1 MEEGSLKYT
10 TKYNNAESR
19 LKSAESELLKKN
31 LILQQ
36 LETFL
41 VEYNFKTG
49 ELYID
54 PVKEKFI
61 SVPWKKE
68 DIIEKNNFEELVF
81 RPDVFAA
88 REFLNFKNVKP
99 DSKKKSITIRMFTEL
114 HKYKWFRITRM
125 CFFDKNKILDRV
137 VISFTNT
144 DEKTEMEQSLKFHSE
159 KDPLTHLPNI
169 NAFRRKVM
177 DLIQSNIDSRY
188 EMIRMDV
195 EGFRIINEM
204 FGCDEGDRL
213 LTYIGVR
220 IQECLDEEEMVA
232 YCRTSSDIFL
242 MCVPVRL
249 YSVNG
254 IIEYLKRAVA
264 AYPCMYEVQL
274 SFGVYYITKDDVE
287 TMVPVSRF
295 ADRAAA
301 AQSTIKGNYLHH
313 VAYYNESIEQQEK
326 KQRRIVS
333 DMKTALS
340 EEQFEIYLQPK
351 VDMITGKI
359 VGSEA
364 LSRWVHPKRGIIM
377 PGEFIPVFEKNGFII
392 ELDEYIVKH
401 VCMLIRKWIDRKIK
415 VYPVSVNLS
424 RTNLYNSKLLSHIEE
439 YVMKYD
445 IPRDMIEFE
454 LTESGFAIDNNH
466 LSALSKNLQRR
477 GFRVYMDDF
486 GSGYSSLNAL
496 REISVNILKIDLR
509 FLPTRR
515 NDEKAN
521 TILKYVVKMAED
533 LNMDI
538 VVEGVEN
545 EEQIK
550 FLLSI
555 GCNVAQ
561 GFYYYKPM
569 PVDQYEKEITEGR

>member
-1 MEEGSLKYT
+1 MEAKITGNEVQFNSVEREL
-10 TKYNNAESR
+10 R
-19 LKSAESELLKKN
+19 SAESELLKKN
-31 LILQQ
+31 LILEQ
-36 LETFL
+36 LDTFL
-41 VEYNFKTG
+41 VEYNFKTK

-61 SVPWKKE
+61 SVPWKKK
-68 DIIEKNNFEELVF
+68 DIIEKLNYEELIF
-81 RPDVFAA
+81 RPDIFTAK
-88 REFLNFKNVKP
+88 EFLDFSNVRP
-99 DSKKKSITIRMFTEL
+99 ESKKRSITIRLFTEP
-114 HKYKWFRITRM
+114 HKYKWFRITQM
-125 CFFDKNKILDRV
+125 CFFDKEKNIDKV

-169 NAFRRKVM
+169 NAFQRKVM
-177 DLIQSNIDSRY
+177 ELIHSNIGDRY

-204 FGCDEGDRL
+204 FGSDEGDKL
-213 LTYIGVR
+213 LKFIGVR

-232 YCRTSSDIFL
+232 YCRTASDVFL

-249 YSVNG
+249 YSING

-264 AYPCMYEVQL
+264 AYPRMYEVQL
-274 SFGVYYITKDDVE
+274 SFGVYYITREDVE
-287 TMVPVSRF
+287 QMIPVTRF
-295 ADRAAA
+295 IDRAAS
-301 AQSTIKGNYLHH
+301 AQNTIKGNYLHH
-313 VAYYNESIEQQEK
+313 VAYYNESIERQEK
-326 KQRRIVS
+326 NEHRIIS
-333 DMKTALS
+333 DMQSALE
-340 EEQFEIYLQPK
+340 EEQFEVYLQPK
-351 VDMITGKI
+351 VDMNTGKI

-364 LSRWVHPKRGIIM
+364 LSRWIHPKRGVIM
-377 PGEFIPVFEKNGFII
+377 PGEYVPIFEKNGFIVA
-392 ELDEYIVKH
+392 LDEYIIKH
-401 VCMLIRKWIDRKIK
+401 TCKIIRKWIDEKVA
-415 VYPVSVNLS
+415 VYPISVNLS
-424 RTNLYNSKLLSHIEE
+424 RTNLYNPKLLSRIEE
-439 YVMKYD
+439 YVSAYD
-445 IPRDMIEFE
+445 VPRDKIEFE
-454 LTESGFAIDNNH
+454 LTESGFATDNNH
-466 LSALSKNLQRR
+466 LSSLSRNLQKR
-477 GFRVYMDDF
+477 GFKVYMDDF

-533 LNMDI
+533 LDMDI

-545 EEQIK
+545 QDQRD

-555 GCNVAQ
+555 GCTVAQ

-569 PVDQYEKEITEGR
+569 SVEQYEKQITEDR